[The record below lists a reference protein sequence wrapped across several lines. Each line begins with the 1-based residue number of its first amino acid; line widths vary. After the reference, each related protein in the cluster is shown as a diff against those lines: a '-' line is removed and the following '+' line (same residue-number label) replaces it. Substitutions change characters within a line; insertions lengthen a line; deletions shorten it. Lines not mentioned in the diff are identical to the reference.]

1 MREGYAIPVTGGPT
15 GRGQNMIKEVRIQ
28 TLEDLMPLLTEQDYR
43 QDLDRNRSS
52 YLYRGMADSSYKMFT
67 SLSRNCKQLQKTL
80 EPAIIENFS
89 KYAVIGDP
97 TIEGSVWKAMI
108 LGQHNGLPTR
118 LLDWSHSALVGLHF
132 ATAEEDLRQMEDHD
146 CMVWRIDMQEMVNL
160 LPDKYR
166 FAVNRKQSTIFS
178 VDMLDSI
185 TGSLE
190 QYDEDMGS
198 KAMVII
204 EPPSMNQRIVNQYSF
219 FSIVPM
225 GITDIEGFLDQHT
238 KNTVKYVI
246 DRKLRWRVRD
256 MLDQLNMSERIIY
269 PGLDGLSR
277 WIARHYY
284 VK

>member
-1 MREGYAIPVTGGPT
+1 
-15 GRGQNMIKEVRIQ
+15 MIKEIRIE
-28 TLEDLMPLLTEQDYR
+28 TLEELLPLLTEQDFR
-43 QDLDRNRSS
+43 PDLNRNRSS
-52 YLYRGMADSSYKMFT
+52 YLYRGMANSSYKMYT
-67 SLSRNCKQLQKTL
+67 SLSRNCKQLQKDL
-80 EPAIIENFS
+80 EPAILENFA

-97 TIEGSVWKAMI
+97 TIEGSVWKQMI

-132 ATAEEDLRQMEDHD
+132 ATAEEHLERMEEHD
-146 CMVWRIDMQEMVNL
+146 CMVWRIDMSEMVSL
-160 LPDKYR
+160 LPAEYQA
-166 FAVNRKQSTIFS
+166 AVNRTQSTIFS
-178 VDMLDSI
+178 VDMMDQLSKSLD
-185 TGSLE
+185 
-190 QYDEDMGS
+190 QYDRDMGDQ
-198 KAMVII
+198 AMVII

-219 FSIVPM
+219 FSLVPM
-225 GITDIEGFLDQHT
+225 GITNIEEFLDRCT

-269 PGLDGLSR
+269 PGLDGLSK